1 MKKCLTVAVI
11 LLAASL
17 PSFGSHAQPSPY
29 SQFRAKHL
37 RPTAPNRVRKSAH
50 DGPPLP
56 LTHAQKMAVAAQH
69 LRPTHYGQ
77 NNTATTSVGLI
88 SAPLISIGGEDDDET
103 SPALGDFN
111 GDGKKDVVKIVTN
124 QVQSSTVYQLSVML
138 SNGNGT
144 FQTAVL
150 TNLTADNEDPIFVG
164 DLNGDGKDDVLQV
177 HPELTPSTVDVYLS
191 NGDGTFAASTNVQL
205 SAFTLNGGVLTDVNG
220 DGKLDILLVDSEN
233 PGIVTYLL
241 GNGDGTFQAGVP
253 MATLAGV
260 APNNLFFADFN
271 GDGKVDFAGQSNG
284 GQLSVYLAASG
295 AFAAPVALTTSDG
308 NYNEC
313 NNVTGDLTGDGKPEI
328 VSLNC
333 SYNTLTVYVN
343 NGDGSFQAGVYYQNA
358 GDEEIDPYAA
368 AIADFNGDGK
378 NDVIVTGDESGQ
390 VTAFLG
396 NGDGTIT
403 PLTVG
408 FGIGGFAWENPLV
421 ADFNGDGILDI
432 IESNDTFTFSYLEG
446 NGDGTFDS
454 ALSYYAATRGESY
467 NSTYAIASGDFNGD
481 GIPDVVLGQ
490 DDGDGSRPG
499 VLVMLSNADGSLQPG
514 VSVGTSSSTLAY
526 VVVGDFNGDQKLDIA
541 ATDYLNGNIQVFMGN
556 GDGTFTA
563 GQTFA
568 TDTVSNP
575 WPENLVLGDF
585 NHDGKLDIAVANV
598 ESSTV
603 AVLLGNGDGTFSVP
617 TSYSIE
623 NGVYGLAAADVNG
636 DGYLDLATTTDGSG
650 NNVALLLGNNDN
662 SGTFQSETDL
672 ATGAGQAESIAFGD
686 LNGDGK
692 VDMAVTMANGSTFNG
707 EISVAL
713 GNGDGTF
720 QAPVAYSSTTFG
732 GSSAYPYPATI
743 VTTDF
748 DGDGKLDLVYTNYE
762 YGTVAIMYGKGDGT
776 FYNPIDFA
784 ASGYDWAF
792 TIADVNND
800 GAADVVV
807 SNYYAGGATVLLN
820 NSGSKTGAN
829 FTITAAQ
836 NSQTV
841 TAGSSATY
849 DLMMTGKN
857 GYSGT
862 VTFSCTGLPTGAACN
877 FSPASIM
884 ANGNASI
891 ATTLTITTTAATSAS
906 QIAPFTPNSMS
917 IPPMFLGSILSLG
930 LFGIMLAGSKRQRAR
945 FVPVFAMLILMSLL
959 VGCSGVSSHG
969 TTTSGTPAGTYTV
982 GVQGSGAHNV
992 SHTTNVQLVVQ

>member
-11 LLAASL
+11 LMAAAL

-29 SQFRAKHL
+29 SQFRAKHV
-37 RPTAPNRVRKSAH
+37 RPTVPNRARKSAH
-50 DGPPLP
+50 DGPPPP
-56 LTHAQKMAVAAQH
+56 LTHAQKMAMAKKS
-69 LRPTHYGQ
+69 LRPKHYD
-77 NNTATTSVGLI
+77 NNNPTTTVGLI
-88 SAPLISIGGEDDDET
+88 SAPLISIGGEDDDED

-111 GDGKKDVVKIVTN
+111 GDGKKDVVKVVTN
-124 QVQSSTVYQLSVML
+124 QVSSSTVYQLSVL
-138 SNGNGT
+138 LGNGNGT

-150 TNLTADNEDPIFVG
+150 TNLTSNNEDPIFVG

-205 SAFTLNGGVLTDVNG
+205 SAFSLSGGVLTDING
-220 DGKLDILLVDSEN
+220 DGKLDILLVDSET

-253 MATLAGV
+253 MATLTGA

-271 GDGKVDFAGQSNG
+271 GDGKIDFAGTTNS
-284 GQLSVYLAASG
+284 GQLSVYLSASG
-295 AFAAPVALTTSDG
+295 AFAAPVSLATSDG
-308 NYNEC
+308 NYNAC
-313 NNVTGDLTGDGKPEI
+313 NDIAGDLTGDGKPEI
-328 VSLNC
+328 VSVNC
-333 SYNTLTVYVN
+333 NYNTLTVYVN
-343 NGDGSFQAGVYYQNA
+343 NGDGSFQTGAYYQNP
-358 GDEEIDPYAA
+358 GDGDSDPYGL
-368 AIADFNGDGK
+368 AIADLNGDGK
-378 NDVIVTGDESGQ
+378 NDVVVSNEEAGAIT
-390 VTAFLG
+390 TFLG
-396 NGDGTIT
+396 NGDGTLT
-403 PLTVG
+403 PVPVG
-408 FGIGGFAWENPLV
+408 FAASGWTWETPLV
-421 ADFNGDGILDI
+421 ADFNGDGILDVLQ
-432 IESNDTFTFSYLEG
+432 SQDNYTFAYLEG

-454 ALSYYAATRGESY
+454 ALSYYAGTAAQNIYSY
-467 NSTYAIASGDFNGD
+467 SIASGDFNGD

-490 DDGDGSRPG
+490 DGGDGNSPG
-499 VLVMLSNADGSLQPG
+499 ILVMLSNPDGSLQPG
-514 VSVGTSSSTLAY
+514 VSFGTNSSTLAY

-541 ATDYLNGNIQVFMGN
+541 ATDYYNGDVEILLGN

-568 TDTVSNP
+568 TDTVSSP
-575 WPENLVLGDF
+575 WPENLALGDF

-598 ESSTV
+598 ESGTV
-603 AVLLGNGDGTFSVP
+603 AVLLGNGDGTFSAP
-617 TSYSIE
+617 TPYSIE
-623 NGVYGLAAADVNG
+623 SEVYGVTAADVNG
-636 DGYLDLATTTDGSG
+636 DGYLDLAVTTYSDG
-650 NNVALLLGNNDN
+650 NNVALLLANNDN
-662 SGTFQSETDL
+662 SGTFQSATTI
-672 ATGAGQAESIAFGD
+672 ATGTGEPEYVAFGD

-692 VDMAVTMANGSTFNG
+692 VDMAVTMSNGSYSG
-707 EISVAL
+707 EIVVAL

-720 QAPVAYSSTTFG
+720 QAPVAYNSTSIG
-732 GSSAYPYPATI
+732 GSSGYPNPSYI
-743 VTTDF
+743 VMTDF
-748 DGDGKLDLVYTNYE
+748 DGDGKLDLVYNNYE

-776 FYNPIDFA
+776 FYNPVEFA
-784 ASGYDWAF
+784 ASQYDWEF

-807 SNYYAGGATVLLN
+807 SNYEAGGATVLLN
-820 NSGSKTGAN
+820 NSGSKTGPN
-829 FTITAAQ
+829 FTITAAE

-849 DLMMTGKN
+849 DLMMTGKY

-862 VTFSCTGLPTGAACN
+862 VTFSCTGLPTGAACS

-891 ATTLTITTTAATSAS
+891 ATTLTITTTAASAS

-917 IPPMFLGSILSLG
+917 IPPMFLGSLLSLG
-930 LFGIMLAGSKRQRAR
+930 LFGIMLASSKRQRAR

-969 TTTSGTPAGTYTV
+969 STTTGTPAGTYTV

>member
-1 MKKCLTVAVI
+1 MAKK
-11 LLAASL
+11 S
-17 PSFGSHAQPSPY
+17 
-29 SQFRAKHL
+29 L
-37 RPTAPNRVRKSAH
+37 RPKHYDNNN
-50 DGPPLP
+50 
-56 LTHAQKMAVAAQH
+56 
-69 LRPTHYGQ
+69 PT
-77 NNTATTSVGLI
+77 TTVGLI
-88 SAPLISIGGEDDDET
+88 SAPLISIGGEDDDED

-111 GDGKKDVVKIVTN
+111 GDGKKDVVKVVTN
-124 QVQSSTVYQLSVML
+124 QVSSSTVYQLSVL
-138 SNGNGT
+138 LGNGNGT

-150 TNLTADNEDPIFVG
+150 TSLTSNNEDPIFVG

-205 SAFTLNGGVLTDVNG
+205 SAFSLSGGVLTDING
-220 DGKLDILLVDSEN
+220 DGKLDILLVDSET

-253 MATLAGV
+253 MATLTGA
-260 APNNLFFADFN
+260 APNNIFFADFN
-271 GDGKVDFAGQSNG
+271 GDGKIDFAGTTNS
-284 GQLSVYLAASG
+284 GQLSVYLSASG
-295 AFAAPVALTTSDG
+295 AFAAPVSLATSDG
-308 NYNEC
+308 NYNAC
-313 NNVTGDLTGDGKPEI
+313 NDIAGDLTGDGKPEI
-328 VSLNC
+328 VSVNC
-333 SYNTLTVYVN
+333 NYNTLTVYVN
-343 NGDGSFQAGVYYQNA
+343 NGDGSFQTGAYYQNP
-358 GDEEIDPYAA
+358 GDGDSDPYGL
-368 AIADFNGDGK
+368 AIADLNGDGK
-378 NDVIVTGDESGQ
+378 NDVVVSNEEAGAIT
-390 VTAFLG
+390 TFLG
-396 NGDGTIT
+396 NGDGTLT
-403 PLTVG
+403 PVPVG
-408 FGIGGFAWENPLV
+408 FAASGWTWETPLV
-421 ADFNGDGILDI
+421 ADFNGDGILDVLQ
-432 IESNDTFTFSYLEG
+432 SQDNYTFAYLEG

-454 ALSYYAATRGESY
+454 ALSYYAGTAAQNIYSY
-467 NSTYAIASGDFNGD
+467 SIASGDFNGD

-490 DDGDGSRPG
+490 DGGDGNSPG
-499 VLVMLSNADGSLQPG
+499 ILVMLSNPDGSLQPG
-514 VSVGTSSSTLAY
+514 VSFGTNSSTLAY

-541 ATDYLNGNIQVFMGN
+541 ATDYYNGDVEILLGN

-568 TDTVSNP
+568 TDTVSSP
-575 WPENLVLGDF
+575 WPENLALGDF

-598 ESSTV
+598 ESGTV
-603 AVLLGNGDGTFSVP
+603 AVLLGNGDGTFSAP
-617 TSYSIE
+617 TPYSIE
-623 NGVYGLAAADVNG
+623 SEVYGVTAADVNG
-636 DGYLDLATTTDGSG
+636 DGYLDLAVTTYSDG
-650 NNVALLLGNNDN
+650 NNVALLLANNDN
-662 SGTFQSETDL
+662 SGTFQSATTI
-672 ATGAGQAESIAFGD
+672 ATGTGEPEYVAFGD

-692 VDMAVTMANGSTFNG
+692 VDMAVTMSNGSYSG
-707 EISVAL
+707 EIVVAL

-720 QAPVAYSSTTFG
+720 QAPVAYNSTSIG
-732 GSSAYPYPATI
+732 GSSGYPNPSYI
-743 VTTDF
+743 VMTDF
-748 DGDGKLDLVYTNYE
+748 DGDGKLDLVYNNYE

-776 FYNPIDFA
+776 FYNPVEFA
-784 ASGYDWAF
+784 ASQYDWEF

-807 SNYYAGGATVLLN
+807 SNYEAGGATVLLN
-820 NSGSKTGAN
+820 NSGSKTGPN
-829 FTITAAQ
+829 FTITAAE

-849 DLMMTGKN
+849 DLMMTGKY

-862 VTFSCTGLPTGAACN
+862 VTFSCTGLPTGAACS

-891 ATTLTITTTAATSAS
+891 ATTLTITTTAASAS

-930 LFGIMLAGSKRQRAR
+930 LFGIMLASSKRQRAR

-969 TTTSGTPAGTYTV
+969 STTSGTPAGTYTV